1 MNYLKELRKTNNV
14 KVSTLAELIGLKTLA
29 AYYKKESG
37 SVKFTVEEAIAIA
50 EHIGKPVEEIFCL
63 MSFLKGT
70 EAMSQRL
77 NRKQVRKE
85 RL

>member
-50 EHIGKPVEEIFCL
+50 EHIGKPVEEIFL
-63 MSFLKGT
+63 PDEFP
-70 EAMSQRL
+70 
-77 NRKQVRKE
+77 E
-85 RL
+85 RNGSDEPKVKPKAS